1 MANTNNII
9 AQLRRCLLRLKSIVV
24 ISLLSLTALAVNAV
38 PPGSEDE
45 IDARLTPFGKI
56 NRAPADAAPTAEAQV
71 AVQQKTPEKILL
83 SEGTE
88 HVVEMLNMGADG
100 SMVFQPSVIK
110 VSLGDTVHFK
120 ATDLAHNS
128 ASIDGMVPEGA
139 ASWAGQLSAD
149 ISVTFDRE
157 GIYVYQCDPHLV
169 MAMIGVIQVGEPV
182 NKEAIESTAETMKSQ
197 FAMNAERLEV
207 YLSQL

>member
-1 MANTNNII
+1 
-9 AQLRRCLLRLKSIVV
+9 LRLTFIT
-24 ISLLSLTALAVNAV
+24 IAFTLLSAGLAANAA
-38 PPGSEDE
+38 PPGSYDQIDE
-45 IDARLTPFGKI
+45 RLAPFGKI
-56 NRAPADAAPTAEAQV
+56 NRADVDAVAAAEAQPTPPKASIEKV
-71 AVQQKTPEKILL
+71 AL

-139 ASWAGQLSAD
+139 EAWAGQLSAD
-149 ISVTFDRE
+149 ISVTFNNE

-182 NKEAIESTAETMKSQ
+182 NKEAIESSASVMKSQ
-197 FAMNAERLEV
+197 FVMNADRLKR

>member
-1 MANTNNII
+1 MRLTFIAIAFTLLFAGWAANAT
-9 AQLRRCLLRLKSIVV
+9 
-24 ISLLSLTALAVNAV
+24 
-38 PPGSEDE
+38 PPGSYDQIDE
-45 IDARLTPFGKI
+45 RLAPFGKI
-56 NRAPADAAPTAEAQV
+56 NRADGDALAAAEAQPTPPKASVEKV
-71 AVQQKTPEKILL
+71 AL

-139 ASWAGQLSAD
+139 EAWAGQLSAD
-149 ISVTFDRE
+149 ISVTFNNE

-182 NKEAIESTAETMKSQ
+182 NKEAIESSASVMRSQ
-197 FAMNAERLEV
+197 FAMNADRLER

>member
-1 MANTNNII
+1 MRLRFITIAFTLVLAGLAANAT
-9 AQLRRCLLRLKSIVV
+9 
-24 ISLLSLTALAVNAV
+24 
-38 PPGSEDE
+38 PPGSYDQIDE
-45 IDARLTPFGKI
+45 RLAPFGKI
-56 NRAPADAAPTAEAQV
+56 NRADVDALPAAEPQPAAPIASV
-71 AVQQKTPEKILL
+71 EKVVL
-83 SEGTE
+83 SEGSE

-139 ASWAGQLSAD
+139 ETWAGQLSAD
-149 ISVTFDRE
+149 ISVTFNNE
-157 GIYVYQCDPHLV
+157 GVYVYQCDPHLV

-182 NKEAIESTAETMKSQ
+182 NKEAIESSAKAMKSQ
-197 FAMNAERLEV
+197 FAMNADRLER